1 MTTLTASLQ
10 HPPAGTGHPGA
21 APLLF
26 RSLQGPMQWHQLLPD
41 HVAEYSRSDQFS
53 LKNSLTIRNRAVYP
67 SPR

>member
-1 MTTLTASLQ
+1 MTTVTASLQ
-10 HPPAGTGHPGA
+10 HPPAGTGRPGA

-26 RSLQGPMQWHQLLPD
+26 RPLQGPMQWHQLLPD

>member
-1 MTTLTASLQ
+1 MTPFTASSQ
-10 HPPAGTGHPGA
+10 HPPAGTGRPGA

-26 RSLQGPMQWHQLLPD
+26 RPLQGPMQWHQLLPD

-53 LKNSLTIRNRAVYP
+53 LRNSLTIRNHAIYP

>member
-1 MTTLTASLQ
+1 MTTFTASLQ
-10 HPPAGTGHPGA
+10 HPPAGTGRPGA

-26 RSLQGPMQWHQLLPD
+26 RPLQGPMQWHQLLPD

>member
-1 MTTLTASLQ
+1 MTPFTASLQ
-10 HPPAGTGHPGA
+10 HPPAGTGRPGA
-21 APLLF
+21 APLLS